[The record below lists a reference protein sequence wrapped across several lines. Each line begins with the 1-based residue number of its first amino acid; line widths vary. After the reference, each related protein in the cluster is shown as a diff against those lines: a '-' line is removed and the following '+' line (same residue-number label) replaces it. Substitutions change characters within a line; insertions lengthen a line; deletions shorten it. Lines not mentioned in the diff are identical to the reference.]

1 MNPIDITNL
10 IILAVI
16 LIIAVISDIRFHKIP
31 NLLTFPAMVV
41 GIAYHFYM
49 SGLHGLLFSVVGI
62 FLGMASLIFFY
73 FKGGMGAG
81 DVKLMGAVG
90 GMIGAKGVFVAF
102 LCTALAGG
110 IFAIVLLTLHGRLKE
125 TAKRYGTILKV
136 LIFTWSLIYL
146 PPEKEEK
153 MPLMPYGVSIAIGTS
168 LAVLRNVIM

>member
-1 MNPIDITNL
+1 MNSIEITKL
-10 IILAVI
+10 VILAIIL
-16 LIIAVISDIRFHKIP
+16 LIAVVSDIRFHKIF
-31 NLLTFPAMVV
+31 NWLTFPAMVV
-41 GIAYHFYM
+41 AVSYHSYM
-49 SGLHGLLFSVVGI
+49 SGLQGLIFSVVGI
-62 FLGMASLIFFY
+62 FVGIGLLILFY

-102 LCTALAGG
+102 LCTALVGG

>member
-1 MNPIDITNL
+1 MNSIEITKL
-10 IILAVI
+10 VILAIIL
-16 LIIAVISDIRFHKIP
+16 LIAVVSDIRFHKIF
-31 NLLTFPAMVV
+31 NWLTFPAMVV
-41 GIAYHFYM
+41 AVSYHSYM

-62 FLGMASLIFFY
+62 FVGIGLLILFY

-110 IFAIVLLTLHGRLKE
+110 IFAIVLLTLHGHLKE

-168 LAVLRNVIM
+168 LAVLRNVTM